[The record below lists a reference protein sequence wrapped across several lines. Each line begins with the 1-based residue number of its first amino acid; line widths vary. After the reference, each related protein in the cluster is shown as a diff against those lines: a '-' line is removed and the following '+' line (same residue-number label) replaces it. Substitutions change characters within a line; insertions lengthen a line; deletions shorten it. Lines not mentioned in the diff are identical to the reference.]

1 MPRNSNRRK
10 AIAGRKC
17 RHDRRF
23 AVSNFRKCGFLIRP
37 EKYSPSWWWQLRWS
51 PAAMRILIPPLSA
64 NVPIPIPMSTFGD
77 PACFS
82 TFSVRTEIKQIEN
95 INTRSA
101 PAGTEDL
108 ANLYSKVDKTTSPE
122 YFTTT
127 KCSPLRFR
135 FVFDRLTDFLCR
147 TGCPNAA
154 EAMDRPERP
163 RKNTWLFHSLRK
175 FFSQS
180 NQLVYRN

>member
-17 RHDRRF
+17 RHNRRF
-23 AVSNFRKCGFLIRP
+23 AVSNCRQCGFLICP
-37 EKYSPSWWWQLRWS
+37 EEYSPSWWWQLRWS

-64 NVPIPIPMSTFGD
+64 NVPIPTSTFGD

-82 TFSVRTEIKQIEN
+82 TFSVRTEINQIEN

-101 PAGTEDL
+101 PAGMEDL
-108 ANLYSKVDKTTSPE
+108 ANIYSKVDKTTSSE

-147 TGCPNAA
+147 TGCPNAL
-154 EAMDRPERP
+154 EPMDGRERP

-175 FFSQS
+175 FLSQS
-180 NQLVYRN
+180 NQFVCRN